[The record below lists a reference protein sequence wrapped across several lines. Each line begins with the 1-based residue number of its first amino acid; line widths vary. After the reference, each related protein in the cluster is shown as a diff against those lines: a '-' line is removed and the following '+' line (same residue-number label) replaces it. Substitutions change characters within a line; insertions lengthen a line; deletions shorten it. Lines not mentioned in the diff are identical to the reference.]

1 MFRYCLARTG
11 GDDDAE
17 ELMSE
22 VFVRTLA
29 ALPRYEGGP
38 FVSFLYRV
46 ARGAKLAHAGRQ
58 SGSSPGAD
66 RQTSRSV
73 QRRALITA
81 LSRLKADCRDVLLLC
96 FVEGHDPVE
105 TARLLGK
112 TETAVQNL
120 RRRGLESLRRE
131 LSKRHEAD
139 FFEATA

>member
-1 MFRYCLARTG
+1 MTAAPAAAVETVTLDVVLELELARLRLLLDG
-11 GDDDAE
+11 RHAP
-17 ELMSE
+17 ELDSADE
-22 VFVRTLA
+22 RRTAALA
-29 ALPRYEGGP
+29 AL
-38 FVSFLYRV
+38 
-46 ARGAKLAHAGRQ
+46 ADAGRPAP
-58 SGSSPGAD
+58 SERLS
-66 RQTSRSV
+66 
-73 QRRALITA
+73 ALFGLTGFE
-81 LSRLKADCRDVLLLC
+81 RDVLLLC